1 MAYLSLA
8 PYEGDGKN
16 TLYAVPFPYL
26 LKSHVE
32 VWLAGFPMK
41 DEAHYTWVTDKSIQ
55 FYIAPPEGI
64 AVIIKRNTPKE
75 VRNIHYHDSTTLTE
89 QVMNADATQMFY
101 IEQEV
106 ADGLSGLNNGLP
118 GVGNGN
124 YHGIATDVMDGV
136 IKESKLYPDLN
147 KRIDKIDGPA
157 SLPGS
162 VAARLEDAGVKSTKA
177 LADTAKELGAAI
189 SAETNARQ
197 DAVASVAS
205 KVDTVTASQNST
217 AAAVQSN
224 MTAMVLADQALAT
237 RVDQVVLAQD
247 GTNAALWSE
256 QTARINADGVLATRI
271 DSVKSQVADSDAI
284 AATQLI
290 SIIGSDKQAQTI
302 ARAVTTV
309 QTAVAGNTAT
319 VQLLMESVDG
329 IKGSVF
335 LKVDANGR
343 IAGMSIGADADS
355 SEVVFIAERFFV
367 ASQDLP
373 GKKGENLFT
382 VITTP
387 TTVNGTLVQPGVY
400 LKTAYINLATITTVI
415 ANNAIIGGA
424 NIVNAAIGTAHLGDA
439 TITSAKIKDGEI
451 TNAKIGQVIQST
463 NYVPG
468 SAGWRINKDGS
479 AEFSGVTIRGDFQA
493 GSININNKFIVDAG
507 GNVSIRSGTTGARLE
522 LVGGLLCVYR
532 PNGNLAVRLGIW

>member
-8 PYEGDGKN
+8 PYEGDGSN

-32 VWLAGFPMK
+32 VWLAGFLMK
-41 DEAHYTWVTDKSIQ
+41 DEAHYTWTTDKSIQ

-64 AVIIKRNTPKE
+64 AVIIKRNTPKVE
-75 VRNIHYHDSTTLTE
+75 RNIHYHDSTTLTE

-106 ADGLSGLNNGLP
+106 ADGLSGLTNGLP

-124 YHGIATDVMDGV
+124 YHGIATDVMDGI
-136 IKESKLYPDLN
+136 IKESKLFPDLN
-147 KRIDKIDGPA
+147 NRIDKIDGPA

-162 VAARLEDAGVKSTKA
+162 VAARLEDAGVKSSKA
-177 LADTAKELGAAI
+177 LSDTAKELGAAI
-189 SAETNARQ
+189 TAETNARQ
-197 DAVASVAS
+197 NAVESVAA
-205 KVDTVTASQNST
+205 KVDTVTAAQNNT

-224 MTAMVLADQALAT
+224 MTAMVLGDQALAT
-237 RVDQVVLAQD
+237 RIDQVAVTQD
-247 GTNAALWSE
+247 EAKAAIQAE
-256 QTARINADGVLATRI
+256 QTARIDADGILATRI
-271 DSVKSQVADSDAI
+271 DSVKTQTADSDAL
-284 AATQLI
+284 AATQLTTII
-290 SIIGSDKQAQTI
+290 SSDKQAQTI
-302 ARAVTTV
+302 ARAMTAV
-309 QTAVAGNTAT
+309 QTTVAGNTTT

-329 IKGSVF
+329 IKGSLF

-355 SEVVFIAERFFV
+355 SEVVFVAEKFFV
-367 ASQDLP
+367 AAQDMP

-387 TTVNGTLVQPGVY
+387 TTINGTLVQPGVY

-439 TITSAKIKDGEI
+439 SITSAKIKDGEI
-451 TNAKIGQVIQST
+451 TNAKIGQVIQSA

-468 SAGWRINKDGS
+468 STGWRINKDGS
-479 AEFSGVTIRGDFQA
+479 AEFSGVTIRGDFKA

-507 GNVSIRSGTTGARLE
+507 GNVTIRSGTTGARLE
-522 LVGGLLCVYR
+522 LIGGVVMTFD
-532 PNGNLAVRLGIW
+532 PNGALRTRMGVW